1 MASTTERIIIDVDSE
16 ELQRLIQL
24 LGDAGSEFTQVEN
37 AASNVDLSQFNDG
50 LRSVNNN
57 VATIKNLN
65 IAETVKSIGGT
76 FNEVSSKLKF
86 FEQALK
92 DVGESAENPFA
103 QNLALAGSAAVG
115 YSGFALEAAGTT
127 LELGG
132 ALAQIAAVLPP
143 ITGLT
148 ASLGAA
154 WAAISGAF
162 VAAKT
167 ALVAFLTTMT
177 LSTGIIGAF
186 VITAAFVVN
195 RLMAIRAENKAL
207 EEAYADLAAQT
218 DRNRQSLNE
227 YYSTFTQFT
236 DQYIRLQEARESADA
251 SIEQA
256 NTYLARSIAL
266 QRDSLGLYSEEESLL
281 SGRVETSQLR
291 MRYMEQES
299 VQLDIQNML
308 LAGISEAEIARVTQM
323 KFQAWY
329 TGQTA
334 NELERW
340 LDTAPQINQELLVT
354 SEQMGNINAQ
364 ISDFAGGLVGWFQR
378 LGATSEENVE
388 RVSRSVSRVRT
399 DIEALIRTRNSLED
413 SLDARLARVLEDD
426 SLELRISRQNLYI
439 QSTAEQQAL
448 LLQIWERED
457 IAADERVQAEEER
470 IRQRLQAEQEA
481 QRQRDEIRQRDVQSI
496 EASLAETQAY
506 LERELALFDEANQN
520 KMNLVF
526 GGGEFEELSGKMQT
540 SLMNMS
546 EEGASAL
553 GVLNGSMTDM
563 ASGFAS
569 SLGSALMSGE
579 RVDKA
584 LQKALGGMLSS
595 LGQTYLAQGAA
606 LLIPPP
612 FNPLGNPAAGATM
625 MTLGGSM
632 LGLAAAFGAVGGGS
646 KTSKKS
652 PSTPKAN
659 EAGKSSNV
667 SVMNNFGFVS
677 DRRAVARDVADTTRT
692 AVRRGQ

>member
-16 ELQRLIQL
+16 ELQKLIQL

-132 ALAQIAAVLPP
+132 AIAQIAAVLPP
-143 ITGLT
+143 VTGLT

-218 DRNRQSLNE
+218 ERNRQSLNE

-281 SGRVETSQLR
+281 SGRIETSQLR

-334 NELERW
+334 NELDRW

-378 LGATSEENVE
+378 LGERSEENVD
-388 RVSRSVSRVRT
+388 RVSRSVNRVRT
-399 DIEALIRTRNSLED
+399 DIEALARARNSLED

-426 SLELRISRQNLYI
+426 SLEQRIARERLYI
-439 QSTAEQQAL
+439 QSTAEQQGL
-448 LLQIWERED
+448 LLQLWERED
-457 IAADERVQAEEER
+457 AAAEERRQREVQAQEAHVEDLLYLSEYR
-470 IRQRLQAEQEA
+470 ARREQEILEDSFNNMQMRMDESIASIMEPA
-481 QRQRDEIRQRDVQSI
+481 QRR
-496 EASLAETQAY
+496 T
-506 LERELALFDEANQN
+506 ELL
-520 KMNLVF
+520 F
-526 GGGEFEELSGKMQT
+526 GGGDYEQIAENNEKLAKSIME
-540 SLMNMS
+540 MS
-546 EEGASAL
+546 DEGASAL

-579 RVDKA
+579 RVGKA
-584 LQKALGGMLSS
+584 LQEALGGMLSS

-625 MTLGGSM
+625 MTLGGGM
-632 LGLAAAFGAVGGGS
+632 LGIAAAFGAVGAGA